1 MARIFRE
8 GTNPVW
14 GMVVAV
20 WVVGWLALDFYWLF
34 TESGAMRW
42 MAEWQATLFSGK
54 WYPKLGFVIVF
65 LAQIV
70 VLLLAKL
77 VIERATGKKLTAPRS

>member
-14 GMVVAV
+14 GAVVAV
-20 WVVGWLALDFYWLF
+20 WVLGSLALDFYWLF
-34 TESGAMRW
+34 TESGVMRW
-42 MAEWQATLFSGK
+42 MAEWQASLLGGK
-54 WYPKLGFVIVF
+54 WYPKLGFVIVL

-70 VLLLAKL
+70 VLLLVKL